1 MDRLVLFIN
10 TALFAMFVENAI
22 FSRALGTSV
31 AFYASRKKES
41 IIGLG
46 LGITYVTVLSSFVTF
61 FIDNWLYEYEF
72 YYVIMPLIY
81 TVVVS
86 IIYLGSLLIVWR
98 FMPKLFKSIKKY
110 VHLSVFNA
118 AVLGALFLNTAYRGD
133 LLQYIG
139 FGLGISAGFFIAVFF
154 LHIANERLNSP
165 LIPEAFR
172 GMPIMMVFIGIMS
185 LAFYALTGYNTGA
198 VVA

>member
-1 MDRLVLFIN
+1 MDKLALFIN
-10 TALFAMFVENAI
+10 TAMLAMFVENAI

-31 AFYASRKKES
+31 AFYASRRKES

-46 LGITYVTVLSSFVTF
+46 LGITYVTVVSSFITYW
-61 FIDNWLYEYEF
+61 IDLLLADFEYF
-72 YYVIMPLIY
+72 YVIMPLIY
-81 TVVVS
+81 TVIIS
-86 IIYLGSLLIVWR
+86 IVYTGSLLLIWR
-98 FMPKLFKSIKKY
+98 FMPKVFKGIKKY

-118 AVLGALFLNTAYRGD
+118 AVLGALFLNTTYHGD
-133 LLQYIG
+133 LVAYMG
-139 FGLGISAGFFIAVFF
+139 FGVGISAGFFIAVFF

-185 LAFYALTGYNTGA
+185 LAFYALTGYNTGG
-198 VVA
+198 V

>member
-1 MDRLVLFIN
+1 ML
-10 TALFAMFVENAI
+10 AMFVENAI

-41 IIGLG
+41 IFGLG
-46 LGITYVTVLSSFVTF
+46 LGITYVIVVSSCITF
-61 FIDNWLYEYEF
+61 FVDWWLADWQYF
-72 YYVIMPLIY
+72 YVVMPLIY
-81 TVVVS
+81 TLIVS
-86 IIYLGSLLIVWR
+86 IVYTGSLLLLWR
-98 FMPKLFKSIKKY
+98 FFPKIFRNIKKY

-118 AVLGALFLNTAYRGD
+118 AVLGALFLNTTYHADFFSYM
-133 LLQYIG
+133 G
-139 FGLGISAGFFIAVFF
+139 FGVGIAAGFFIAVFF

-172 GMPIMMVFIGIMS
+172 GMPIMMVFVGIMS

-198 VVA
+198 I

>member
-1 MDRLVLFIN
+1 MDKLALFIN

-41 IIGLG
+41 IIGMG
-46 LGITYVTVLSSFVTF
+46 LGITYVITVSSCITF
-61 FIDNWLYEYEF
+61 FIDNLLADLPYF
-72 YYVIMPLIY
+72 YIIMPLIY

-86 IIYLGSLLIVWR
+86 VVYMGSLLAIWR
-98 FMPKLFKSIKKY
+98 FMPKIFKSIKKY

-118 AVLGALFLNTAYRGD
+118 TVLGALFLNTVYHEDFIA
-133 LLQYIG
+133 YIG
-139 FGLGISAGFFIAVFF
+139 FGLGISAGFFVALFF

-172 GMPIMMVFIGIMS
+172 GMPIMMVFVGIMS
-185 LAFYALTGYNTGA
+185 LAFYALTGYSTNA
-198 VVA
+198 LN

>member
-1 MDRLVLFIN
+1 MDKLALFIN
-10 TALFAMFVENAI
+10 TAMLAMFIENAI

-41 IIGLG
+41 IFGLG
-46 LGITYVTVLSSFVTF
+46 LGITYVIVVSSCITF
-61 FIDNWLYEYEF
+61 FIDGWLADWQYF
-72 YYVIMPLIY
+72 YVVMPLIY
-81 TVVVS
+81 TLTVS
-86 IIYLGSLLIVWR
+86 IVYTGSLLLLWR
-98 FMPKLFKSIKKY
+98 FLPKIFRNIKKY

-118 AVLGALFLNTAYRGD
+118 AVLGALFLNTTYHADFFSYM
-133 LLQYIG
+133 G
-139 FGLGISAGFFIAVFF
+139 FGVGIAAGFLIAVFF

-172 GMPIMMVFIGIMS
+172 GMPIMMVFVGIMS

-198 VVA
+198 I

>member
-1 MDRLVLFIN
+1 MDKLLLFIN
-10 TALFAMFVENAI
+10 TAMLAMFVENAI

-46 LGITYVTVLSSFVTF
+46 LGITYVTVMSSFVTF
-61 FIDNWLYEYEF
+61 WFDAWLHDYEY

-81 TVVVS
+81 TLIVS
-86 IIYLGSLLIVWR
+86 VIYTASLLVIWR
-98 FMPKLFKSIKKY
+98 FLPKLFRSIKKY

-118 AVLGALFLNTAYRGD
+118 AVLGALFLNTVYHAD
-133 LLQYIG
+133 LLQYIA
-139 FGLGISAGFFIAVFF
+139 FGVGISAGFFIAVFF
-154 LHIANERLNSP
+154 LHIANDRLNSP

-172 GMPIMMVFIGIMS
+172 GMPIMMVFVGIMS

-198 VVA
+198 IA

>member
-1 MDRLVLFIN
+1 MDKFLLFIN
-10 TALFAMFVENAI
+10 TAMLTMFVENAI

-61 FIDNWLYEYEF
+61 WFDAWLYDFEY

-81 TVVVS
+81 TLIAAV
-86 IIYLGSLLIVWR
+86 IYTASLLVIWR
-98 FMPKLFKSIKKY
+98 FLPRLFRSIKKY

-118 AVLGALFLNTAYRGD
+118 TVLGALFLNTVYHTD
-133 LLQYIG
+133 LLQYIA
-139 FGLGISAGFFIAVFF
+139 FGIGICAGFFVAVFF
-154 LHIANERLNSP
+154 LHIANDRLNSP

-172 GMPIMMVFIGIMS
+172 GMPIMMVFVGIMS

-198 VVA
+198 IV

>member
-1 MDRLVLFIN
+1 ML
-10 TALFAMFVENAI
+10 AMFVENAI

-41 IIGLG
+41 IFGLG
-46 LGITYVTVLSSFVTF
+46 LGITYVIVVSSCITF
-61 FIDNWLYEYEF
+61 FIDGWLADWQYF
-72 YYVIMPLIY
+72 YVVMPLIY
-81 TVVVS
+81 TLTVS
-86 IIYLGSLLIVWR
+86 IVN
-98 FMPKLFKSIKKY
+98 IKKY

-118 AVLGALFLNTAYRGD
+118 AVLGALFLNTTYHADFFSYM
-133 LLQYIG
+133 G
-139 FGLGISAGFFIAVFF
+139 FGVGIAAGFFIAVFF

-172 GMPIMMVFIGIMS
+172 GMPIMMVFVGIMS

-198 VVA
+198 I

>member
-1 MDRLVLFIN
+1 ML
-10 TALFAMFVENAI
+10 AMFVENAI

-41 IIGLG
+41 IFGLG
-46 LGITYVTVLSSFVTF
+46 LGITYVIVVSSCITF
-61 FIDNWLYEYEF
+61 FIDGWLADWQYF
-72 YYVIMPLIY
+72 YVVMPLIY
-81 TVVVS
+81 TLTVS
-86 IIYLGSLLIVWR
+86 IVYTGSLLLLWR
-98 FMPKLFKSIKKY
+98 FLPKIFRNIKKY

-118 AVLGALFLNTAYRGD
+118 AVLGALFL
-133 LLQYIG
+133 
-139 FGLGISAGFFIAVFF
+139 

-172 GMPIMMVFIGIMS
+172 GMPIMMVFVGIMS

-198 VVA
+198 I

>member
-1 MDRLVLFIN
+1 MDKLLLFIN
-10 TALFAMFVENAI
+10 TAMLAMFVENAI

-46 LGITYVTVLSSFVTF
+46 LGITYVTVLSSFITF
-61 FIDNWLYEYEF
+61 WFDAWLYNWEY
-72 YYVIMPLIY
+72 YYVVMPLIY
-81 TVVVS
+81 TFIVS
-86 IIYLGSLLIVWR
+86 FVYTTSLLLIWR
-98 FMPKLFKSIKKY
+98 FLPKLFRSIKKY

-118 AVLGALFLNTAYRGD
+118 AVLGALFLNTVYRTD
-133 LLQYIG
+133 LLQYMA

-172 GMPIMMVFIGIMS
+172 GMPIMMVFVGIMS

-198 VVA
+198 IA

>member
-1 MDRLVLFIN
+1 MDKLLMFVN
-10 TALFAMFVENAI
+10 TAMFAMFVENAI
-22 FSRALGTSV
+22 FGRALGTSV

-46 LGITYVTVLSSFVTF
+46 VGITLVTVISSLITF
-61 FIDNWLYEYEF
+61 WFDRWLYSFKY
-72 YYVIMPLIY
+72 YYVIMPFIY
-81 TVVVS
+81 TLIVS
-86 IIYLGSLLIVWR
+86 ILYTGSLLIIWR
-98 FMPKLFKSIKKY
+98 FLPRLFRNIKKY

-118 AVLGALFLNTAYRGD
+118 TVLGALFLNSVYHTD
-133 LLQYIG
+133 FIQYIA
-139 FGLGISAGFFIAVFF
+139 FGIGISAGFFIAVFF

-172 GMPIMMVFIGIMS
+172 GMPIMMVFVGIMS

-198 VVA
+198 IA

>member
-1 MDRLVLFIN
+1 ML
-10 TALFAMFVENAI
+10 TMFVENAI

-61 FIDNWLYEYEF
+61 WFDAWLYDFEY

-81 TVVVS
+81 TLIAAV
-86 IIYLGSLLIVWR
+86 IYTASLLVIWR
-98 FMPKLFKSIKKY
+98 FLPRLFRSIKKY

-118 AVLGALFLNTAYRGD
+118 TVLGALFLNTVYHTD
-133 LLQYIG
+133 LLQYIA
-139 FGLGISAGFFIAVFF
+139 FGIGICAGFFVAVFF
-154 LHIANERLNSP
+154 LYIANDRLNSP

-172 GMPIMMVFIGIMS
+172 GMPIMMVFVGIMS

-198 VVA
+198 IV

>member
-1 MDRLVLFIN
+1 MDKIALFIN
-10 TALFAMFVENAI
+10 TAMLAMFVENAI

-31 AFYASRKKES
+31 AFYASRRKES

-46 LGITYVTVLSSFVTF
+46 LGITYVTVVSSFITYW
-61 FIDNWLYEYEF
+61 IDLLLADFEYF
-72 YYVIMPLIY
+72 YVIMPLIY
-81 TVVVS
+81 TVIIS
-86 IIYLGSLLIVWR
+86 IVYTGSLLLIWR
-98 FMPKLFKSIKKY
+98 FMPKVFKGIKKY

-118 AVLGALFLNTAYRGD
+118 AVLGALFLNTTYHGD
-133 LLQYIG
+133 LVAYMG
-139 FGLGISAGFFIAVFF
+139 FGVGISAGFFIAVFF

-185 LAFYALTGYNTGA
+185 LAFYALTGYNTGG
-198 VVA
+198 V

>member
-1 MDRLVLFIN
+1 MDKFLLFIN
-10 TALFAMFVENAI
+10 TAMLTMFVENAI

-61 FIDNWLYEYEF
+61 WFDAWLYDFEY

-81 TVVVS
+81 TLIAAV
-86 IIYLGSLLIVWR
+86 IYTASLLLIWR
-98 FMPKLFKSIKKY
+98 FLPRLFRSIKKY

-118 AVLGALFLNTAYRGD
+118 TVLGALFLNTVYHTD
-133 LLQYIG
+133 LLQYIA
-139 FGLGISAGFFIAVFF
+139 FGIGICAGFFVAVFF
-154 LHIANERLNSP
+154 LHIANDRLNSP

-172 GMPIMMVFIGIMS
+172 GMPIMMVFVGIMS

-198 VVA
+198 IV

>member
-1 MDRLVLFIN
+1 MDKLLLFIN
-10 TALFAMFVENAI
+10 TAMLAMFVENAI

-61 FIDNWLYEYEF
+61 WFDAWLYSWEY
-72 YYVIMPLIY
+72 YYVMMPLIY
-81 TVVVS
+81 TLVVS
-86 IIYLGSLLIVWR
+86 IIYTASLLIIWR
-98 FMPKLFKSIKKY
+98 FLPKLFRNIKKY

-118 AVLGALFLNTAYRGD
+118 AVLGALFLNTVYHTNI
-133 LLQYIG
+133 LQYIA
-139 FGLGISAGFFIAVFF
+139 FGIGISAGFFVAVFF

-172 GMPIMMVFIGIMS
+172 GMPIMMVFVGIMS

-198 VVA
+198 IA